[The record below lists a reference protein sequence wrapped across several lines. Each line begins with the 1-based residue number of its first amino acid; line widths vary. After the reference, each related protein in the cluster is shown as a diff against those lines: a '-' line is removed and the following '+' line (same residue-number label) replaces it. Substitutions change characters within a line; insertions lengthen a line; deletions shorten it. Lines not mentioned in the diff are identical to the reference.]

1 MIENRQLVHCRAL
14 ASHQH
19 FGRAAEALGITQPA
33 LTRSIQSLERSLGV
47 RLFDRQRGQIEPTP
61 LGRVLLERG
70 ERILTESEEL
80 LRQLRLVR
88 GLEVGRL
95 IVSAGLYPAELSV
108 HRAVGHL
115 IRRHPNLVCRVKLC
129 DWRRATADVL
139 GREADLALAEL
150 SEAEKEPQLATRPV
164 GSHPLTFLVRP
175 GHPLTATR
183 RLSLDRVFAYPLAGT
198 RGPARMTKYLP
209 KDLGAAGWIDESNG
223 DFVAAIQVDSV
234 TAAVQVLVESDAIG
248 VAPANLV
255 ERELK
260 SRTLVGLPFDEPWL
274 RLNYGFIHLRDRTL
288 SPAAEAFMS
297 EVEAV
302 ELLQDSRT

>member
-14 ASHQH
+14 ASHRH

-47 RLFDRQRGQIEPTP
+47 RLFDRQRGQIKPTP
-61 LGRVLLERG
+61 LGEVLLERG

-115 IRRHPNLVCRVKLC
+115 VRRHPNLVCRVKLC
-129 DWRRATADVL
+129 DWRHATADIL

-164 GSHPLTFLVRP
+164 GSHPLMFLARP
-175 GHPLTATR
+175 GHPLTASRT
-183 RLSLDRVFAYPLAGT
+183 LSLDRVFAYPLAGT

-209 KDLGAAGWIDESNG
+209 KDLGAAGWIDEANG

-234 TAAVQVLVESDAIG
+234 TAAVQVIVESEAIG
-248 VAPANLV
+248 VAPASLV
-255 ERELK
+255 ERQLK
-260 SRTLVGLPFDEPWL
+260 SRTLVRLPLEEPWL
-274 RLNYGFIHLRDRTL
+274 RLNYGFIYLRDRTL
-288 SPAAEAFMS
+288 SPAAEAFMT

-302 ELLQDSRT
+302 ELLQDSQT